1 MEFDKP
7 AVYRICVEGQLQD
20 RWSSRLAGLTIT
32 RQEEGNKTM
41 TVLHGSLLDQAA
53 LIGVLQSL
61 YGLQLPLVSIEY
73 LGASESKGDTK

>member
-20 RWSSRLAGLTIT
+20 SWSSRLAGLTIT
-32 RQEEGNKTM
+32 RQEEGKKTM

>member
-7 AVYRICVEGQLQD
+7 AVYRICVEGQLQY

-32 RQEEGNKTM
+32 RQEEGKKTM

-53 LIGVLQSL
+53 LNGVLQSL
-61 YGLQLPLVSIEY
+61 YGLHLPLISVEY
-73 LGASESKGDTK
+73 IGER